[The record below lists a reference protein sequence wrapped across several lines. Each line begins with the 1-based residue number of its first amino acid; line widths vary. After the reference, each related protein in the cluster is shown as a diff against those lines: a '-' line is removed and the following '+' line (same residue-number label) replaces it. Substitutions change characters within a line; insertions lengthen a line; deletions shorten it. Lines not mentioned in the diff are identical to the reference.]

1 MFSRNA
7 TRAGSTSGARTWN
20 ERIAAAAMA
29 AACGMAIAAVC
40 GATTSAWA
48 DTSLTRPLDG
58 SSSKLSDAA
67 ATDETKTVY
76 NFIKSRTSKLH
87 SNMIV
92 GQHMGGP
99 GDLAQTSV
107 AFDMTNY
114 RIESATPG
122 RHAYPRLIGARYD
135 ALADG
140 VYRLEAGLI
149 DQINARLIEA
159 SDIYH
164 PIVSITATPRNP
176 WAPQAGRSFVSGQGK
191 LAELARANRG
201 AGPAKKFWDDIDL
214 IADGLAKLKTA
225 DGKAIPVLFRP
236 FAEVNTSDK
245 YYYRQQEAA
254 QFVAL
259 WRDVADYYVNTRKLH
274 NLMFTWEAWVW
285 GRVGFGTEN
294 IAPWFPAKRSETDNP
309 WVDVVSG
316 AFYFD
321 AVDPRFSLQFS
332 PDTNDQK
339 VFYDL
344 MNLARTADKPFGAAQ
359 FSVTYPKQGEAC
371 TQGDNRNALLFMKSI
386 DDRHYVAAP
395 TTQHLSFVYYWAD
408 DNRDYCMAV
417 NRQKNSTE
425 FVDDH
430 RVATVTG
437 IDAINNESGS
447 IIESG
452 RGTGV
457 GGDVSP
463 GWPLRTGDEWRNRQ
477 VKAIASFDT
486 STALLPADAVL
497 GDAPASLVL
506 RKNVMPY
513 DQFPGGLSDLGIEAA
528 NQLGASTQLTA
539 ADFNAPAAKLP
550 GKISPP
556 TASFK
561 GEVSWGPVP
570 TANVNRSGRTQL
582 RLAFGKATDGNGGN
596 NFIEW
601 TGQVTPGPELIF
613 SFTRPNNPQ

>member
-1 MFSRNA
+1 MSFLTA
-7 TRAGSTSGARTWN
+7 TPAGTRPAMRAVNVW
-20 ERIAAAAMA
+20 I
-29 AACGMAIAAVC
+29 AIAAIATAC
-40 GATTSAWA
+40 GATNARA
-48 DTSLTRPLDG
+48 DKFREHDG
-58 SSSKLSDAA
+58 STSKLSDTA
-67 ATDETKTVY
+67 ATEETKNAY
-76 NFIKSRTSKLH
+76 NFIKSRTLRAH
-87 SNMIV
+87 TNMIV

-140 VYRLEAGLI
+140 VYKLEAGLI

-159 SDIYH
+159 SNIYH

-176 WAPQAGRSFVSGQGK
+176 WAPLAGRSFVPGQGK

-274 NLMFTWEAWVW
+274 NLMFTWEAWAW

-294 IAPWFPAKRSETDNP
+294 IEPWFPAQRSGTDNP

-321 AVDPRFSLQFS
+321 AVDDRFDLKFN
-332 PDTNDQK
+332 PDTNDSK

-344 MNLARTADKPFGAAQ
+344 MKLARSANKPFGAAQ
-359 FSVTYPKQGEAC
+359 FAVTYPKPGEAC
-371 TQGDNRNALLFMKSI
+371 TQGNANNALRFMKAI
-386 DDRHYVAAP
+386 DDRHYVTNGEP
-395 TTQHLSFVYYWAD
+395 TTQHMSFVYYWAD

-417 NRQKNSTE
+417 HKQLNATA
-425 FVDDH
+425 FIDDH
-430 RVATVTG
+430 RVASITG

-447 IIESG
+447 IIETG
-452 RGTGV
+452 QGTGV
-457 GGDVSP
+457 GGAPDA
-463 GWPLRTGDEWRNRQ
+463 GWPLRTGDTHKNQ
-477 VKAIASFDT
+477 QIKAIASFDT
-486 STALLPADAVL
+486 STAMVPAGAVL
-497 GDAPASLVL
+497 DDAPASIVL

-513 DQFPGGLSDLGIEAA
+513 GVFPEDLSDLGIEAA
-528 NQLGASTQLTA
+528 HQLGTSTQLTA

-556 TASFK
+556 KTSFK
-561 GEVSWGPVP
+561 GEVSWGAVP
-570 TANVNRSGRTQL
+570 TANVNRNGRTQL
-582 RLAFGKATDGNGGN
+582 RLAFKIATDRTGAN

-613 SFTRPNNPQ
+613 SYTLPNQQ